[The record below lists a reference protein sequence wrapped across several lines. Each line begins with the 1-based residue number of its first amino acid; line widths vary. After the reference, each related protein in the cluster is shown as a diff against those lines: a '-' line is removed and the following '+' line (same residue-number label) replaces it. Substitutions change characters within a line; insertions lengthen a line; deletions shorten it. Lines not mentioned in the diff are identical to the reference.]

1 MKLITTEDNSSM
13 ENRFFFLEKAV
24 PRTDRK
30 VFWSAFA
37 VGLVFFI
44 LDQLT
49 KYWVVKEIPFA
60 ARKTVIPGFF
70 NLTYITNTGAA
81 WGILSGRYW
90 LLLTISGTVF
100 AAAFFFLRALTD
112 SWKERYYA
120 IFLVMSGIVGNSAD
134 RIFRGAV
141 VDFLQFYVDR
151 YAWPSFNVADSCI
164 CVGVFIYVLSTL
176 LRPEHKKADPDS
188 PSYVQLQK

>member
-1 MKLITTEDNSSM
+1 M
-13 ENRFFFLEKAV
+13 ETRFFCSFEKTV
-24 PRTDRK
+24 PRADRK

-37 VGLVFFI
+37 VGLLFFG

-60 ARKTVIPGFF
+60 VRKTVIPGFF

-90 LLLTISGTVF
+90 LLLTISATVF

-112 SWKERYYA
+112 SWKERYFA
-120 IFLVMSGIVGNSAD
+120 IFLVMSGIVGNSVD

-141 VDFLQFYVDR
+141 VDFLQFYVGR
-151 YAWPSFNVADSCI
+151 YVWPSFNVADSCI

-188 PSYVQLQK
+188 PSYVQFKN